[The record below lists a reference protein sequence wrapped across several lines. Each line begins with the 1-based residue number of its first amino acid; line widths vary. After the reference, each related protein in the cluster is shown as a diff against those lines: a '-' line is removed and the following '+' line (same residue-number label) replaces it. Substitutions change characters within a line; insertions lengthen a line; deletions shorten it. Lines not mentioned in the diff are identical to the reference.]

1 MSAIR
6 PPLQSPLF
14 PSKAPVQLP
23 ARDAAASP
31 VRASR
36 SDFFKAALEGVPAR
50 PDAAPAAAPAP
61 AFARV
66 PEERMQ
72 RPGSL
77 LDIRV

>member
-23 ARDAAASP
+23 TRDAAASP

-36 SDFFKAALEGVPAR
+36 SDFFKAALDGVKAEPQ
-50 PDAAPAAAPAP
+50 AAPAARPTQT
-61 AFARV
+61 FAAAG
-66 PEERMQ
+66 EARMQ

>member
-23 ARDAAASP
+23 TRDAAASP

-36 SDFFKAALEGVPAR
+36 SDFFKAALDGVQSQAEPAPPAR
-50 PDAAPAAAPAP
+50 SAP
-61 AFARV
+61 AFARTS
-66 PEERMQ
+66 EERLQ

>member
-6 PPLQSPLF
+6 PPMTSILF
-14 PSKAPVQLP
+14 PPHPGGQT
-23 ARDAAASP
+23 P

-36 SDFFKAALEGVPAR
+36 SDFFKAALDGVKSE
-50 PDAAPAAAPAP
+50 PDAAPAARSAP
-61 AFARV
+61 AFARA

>member
-23 ARDAAASP
+23 TRDPAGSP

-36 SDFFKAALEGVPAR
+36 SDFFKAALDGVKLEPE
-50 PDAAPAAAPAP
+50 AAPAARAAP
-61 AFARV
+61 AFARAS
-66 PEERMQ
+66 EERMQ